1 MPDKTTQMIN
11 TNIKKSIYGLLG
23 RQLFMYIFSKF
34 YLHST
39 KHLQRSSCNKV
50 SNKKLRQYE
59 KHHSNFCLVGHTAL
73 TQQGPRGNIDH

>member
-1 MPDKTTQMIN
+1 MPDKTTQIIN

-34 YLHST
+34 HLHST

-59 KHHSNFCLVGHTAL
+59 KHSNFCLMGHTAL
-73 TQQGPRGNIDH
+73 TSRVPEVI